1 MNGPILSSALNQ
13 IYKDLALLPADAK
26 AAVVLE
32 GRTETQSVAIGVA
45 WRMPDGWVLT
55 GEAEIRLQQKPSA
68 RVSIGKVWR

>member
-1 MNGPILSSALNQ
+1 LTRRL
-13 IYKDLALLPADAK
+13 
-26 AAVVLE
+26 

-68 RVSIGKVWR
+68 RVSIGKVWK